1 MSTID
6 YKNMDEWLFNYF
18 EGNLSA
24 PETDLLKAFLN
35 KNPSL
40 KADYDAW
47 KKSYVHEPA
56 MEYPNTDSLLKP
68 QPAPAA
74 NRIKWSIALLLLAG
88 LLVFYTTSSDPDLK
102 LPAEDL
108 TERSFGVDAGRTQKE
123 MFPFV
128 ETEKGGNAV
137 QPTPK
142 PLIITETNSVGNA
155 NRQADQQYSL
165 KSFVMESRI
174 IPSNLSNSGFPPDSL
189 EIIMKAQPTAPKT
202 KGSGKQKKRLKGM
215 NVIRIQNSGF

>member
-68 QPAPAA
+68 QAAPAA
-74 NRIKWSIALLLLAG
+74 NRIKWSVALLLLAG

-108 TERSFGVDAGRTQKE
+108 TERSFGVDAGRPQKE
-123 MFPFV
+123 MLPFV
-128 ETEKGGNAV
+128 ETEKAGNAV
-137 QPTPK
+137 QPTS
-142 PLIITETNSVGNA
+142 LIKTETNSGRSA
-155 NRQADQQYSL
+155 IRQADQQYPL

-174 IPSNLSNSGFPPDSL
+174 IPSNLSNCGFPPDSL
-189 EIIMKAQPTAPKT
+189 EIIKNAQPVAPKI

>member
-1 MSTID
+1 MNTID

-18 EGNLSA
+18 EGNLNA

-40 KADYDAW
+40 EADYDAW
-47 KKSYVHEPA
+47 KKSYVQEPA

-74 NRIKWSIALLLLAG
+74 NRIKWSVALLLLAG
-88 LLVFYTTSSDPDLK
+88 LLVFYTTSSDRDLK
-102 LPAEDL
+102 LQAEDL
-108 TERSFGVDAGRTQKE
+108 TERSFGMDAGRTPKNE
-123 MFPFV
+123 LPFV
-128 ETEKGGNAV
+128 ETEKARNAV
-137 QPTPK
+137 QPAPK
-142 PLIITETNSVGNA
+142 PLIITETNSGRNA
-155 NRQADQQYSL
+155 NRQADQLYPL

-174 IPSNLSNSGFPPDSL
+174 IPSDLSNSGFPPDSL
-189 EIIMKAQPTAPKT
+189 EIILKAQPAAPKT

-215 NVIRIQNSGF
+215 SVIRIQTSGF